1 MSSELLLL
9 QLQPLPARH
18 QIKVRLRTSFV
29 IFYFSLRTF
38 PKYVESEY
46 RYFQKLSGSI
56 VVSSTS
62 SSTTDS
68 TYTLEPFPT
77 LPPLESP
84 NSTETTKPS
93 SIPTISDLTTV
104 SPKIFR
110 FVTEA

>member
-1 MSSELLLL
+1 M
-9 QLQPLPARH
+9 
-18 QIKVRLRTSFV
+18 
-29 IFYFSLRTF
+29 
-38 PKYVESEY
+38 ESEY

-68 TYTLEPFPT
+68 TYILEPFPT

-93 SIPTISDLTTV
+93 SIPTISDLTTE

-110 FVTEA
+110 SDSTGLEKTTTLPLRATKEYSPTVPSDCKNQKP